1 MMDIVST
8 VYVLTHKQ
16 TSCICVRA
24 KKIEKKKTTVVN
36 VKLISIVK
44 RSPADKLTTK

>member
-8 VYVLTHKQ
+8 VYVSTHKQ

-24 KKIEKKKTTVVN
+24 KKIEKKKN
-36 VKLISIVK
+36 HRRK
-44 RSPADKLTTK
+44 RKINFNRKALAG